1 MDYMYSGLI
10 AVIDLESEEVEEVEL
25 EEDFIR
31 EHLGGASANL
41 ALYEEYSE
49 DNPIILGTGIL
60 TGSLA
65 SGSSLGVMTAKSP
78 LTGEIQ
84 HAPFVWFTGP
94 ELKFTG
100 FDFVVIKGVAAD
112 PVYLWIHD
120 EIVDINSAGDLWG
133 MDTWGVVDHIRDEQG
148 EERVQVLAIGAAGE
162 NKLPYAQ
169 VTNNYWVSG
178 DFAGFGAIFGEKNL
192 KAVAFRGMGEVD
204 IADPE
209 GFVEKA
215 ASLLDSAKADID
227 GRKGPEWIVEKA
239 GYDINGIESF
249 VHRYDA
255 CFNCPYPCQTFV
267 KYNEDPKTMDR
278 GVDEP
283 GVLITE
289 LSGLSTI
296 SQKLSMEESLR
307 AIEKCARLG
316 LNPAVAGA
324 LIDTLADLET
334 IASSEAEIGGVAG
347 GSFIPEIGTGGKVGL
362 VLGICPVLML
372 LVPAIDKAS
381 LVELVN
387 LGCDWDLT
395 VEELDEVV
403 DRL

>member
-25 EEDFIR
+25 EEEFIR

-49 DNPIILGTGIL
+49 DNPIILGTGLL
-60 TGSLA
+60 TGSLT

-100 FDFVVIKGVAAD
+100 FDFVVIKGTAPD
-112 PVYLWIHD
+112 PVYLWIRD
-120 EIVDINSAGDLWG
+120 RIVDINSAGYLWE
-133 MDTWGVVDHIRDEQG
+133 METWGVVDHLREEHG
-148 EERVQVLAIGAAGE
+148 EDRVQVLAIGVAGE
-162 NKLPYAQ
+162 NRLPYAQ
-169 VTNNYWVSG
+169 VTNNYWISG

-204 IADPE
+204 ITDPE
-209 GFVEKA
+209 GFAEKA
-215 ASLLDSAKADID
+215 ASLLDSVKTDVG
-227 GRKGPEWIVEKA
+227 GRKGPEWIAERA
-239 GYDINGIESF
+239 GYELKGIDSF
-249 VHRYDA
+249 VHRYIA
-255 CFNCPYPCQTFV
+255 CFNCPYPCQVFV
-267 KYNEDPKTMDR
+267 KYNEDPKTMER

-289 LSGLSTI
+289 LSGLS
-296 SQKLSMEESLR
+296 SFLQKLSMADSLR
-307 AIEKCARLG
+307 ATEKCARLG
-316 LNPAVAGA
+316 LNPVVAGA
-324 LIDTLADLET
+324 LIDTLADLDS
-334 IASSEAEIGGVAG
+334 IASSEADIGGVAA
-347 GSFIPEIGTGGKVGL
+347 GSFIPPIGTGGEVGL
-362 VLGICPVLML
+362 VLGICPILML
-372 LVPAIDKAS
+372 FVPSIEKAR
-381 LVELVN
+381 LVELIN
-387 LGCDWDLT
+387 LGCDWDLG

-403 DRL
+403 GRL